1 MKFSFSLLWANALLF
16 LLFGTSFL
24 VLPEQMALLVSESA
38 PASPAGLTD
47 MRATYGGLSLGIGL
61 FLGHCA
67 HIGALRPGLL
77 ASLLV
82 LSCAALGRLLGIF
95 LEGEP
100 TSMMVLLLTAEIIF
114 SVLSVVAL
122 VVSDSKNTCGVAK

>member
-24 VLPEQMALLVSESA
+24 VLPEQMALLVTESA

-47 MRATYGGLSLGIGL
+47 MRATYGGLCRWASGCFWVTAHTQAHTGL
-61 FLGHCA
+61 VCWH
-67 HIGALRPGLL
+67 P
-77 ASLLV
+77 LLV

-100 TSMMVLLLTAEIIF
+100 TSMMVLLLTAEIVF

-122 VVSDSKNTCGVAK
+122 VVSDNKNICGA